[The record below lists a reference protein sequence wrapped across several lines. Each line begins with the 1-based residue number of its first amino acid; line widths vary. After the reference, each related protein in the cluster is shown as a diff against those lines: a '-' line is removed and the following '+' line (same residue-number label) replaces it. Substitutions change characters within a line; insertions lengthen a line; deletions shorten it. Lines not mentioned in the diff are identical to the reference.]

1 MNIKEAFDELAERFP
16 GVYVEAGFFMRRY
29 SNGDIDRECT
39 VYAGGE
45 PNKSQYS
52 TGQTWREAIDG
63 LSQQE
68 TVLDPIDGCDDG
80 AEG

>member
-29 SNGDIDRECT
+29 SNGEVGRECA
-39 VYAGGE
+39 VYAGGYE
-45 PNKSQYS
+45 TKYR
-52 TGQTWREAIDG
+52 TGKTWREAIDK
-63 LSQQE
+63 LYPKE
-68 TVLDPIDGCDDG
+68 VDLDSIGGCDDG